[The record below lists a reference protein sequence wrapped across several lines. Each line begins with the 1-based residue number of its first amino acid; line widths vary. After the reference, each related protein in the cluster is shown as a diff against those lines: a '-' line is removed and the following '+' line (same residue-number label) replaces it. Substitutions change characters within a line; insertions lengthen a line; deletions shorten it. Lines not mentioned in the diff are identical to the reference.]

1 MAEVNDNSSIQLF
14 EDQKIRTA
22 WDAEKEEWYFSIIDV
37 ISVLTD
43 TANPRRYWS
52 DLKRK
57 LKIEGAVEVYEKIV
71 QLKLLSPDGK
81 KRLTDVASTEQL
93 LRIIQSIPSPKAEPF
108 KAWLAMVGKERIE
121 ETIDPEQAIDR
132 ALDTYLK
139 KGYSEEWIHQRL
151 LAIRIRNELTD
162 EWKKRGVQKGKE
174 YAILTDEIS
183 RAWSGMTT
191 GQYKRLKGLTKE
203 NLRDNMT
210 DLELVLTMLAEAST
224 TDISKTAK
232 PQTFEENKQVAKR
245 GGKVAGIARQA
256 LEAETGKPV
265 ITEKNAFDFQ
275 QLVTDIVEDAAELPE
290 NHLKMLTALPDMDT
304 EMRQLANSTIAKLEQ
319 MTDAD
324 FDGQRFDFTGE

>member
-1 MAEVNDNSSIQLF
+1 MAEVNDNGSIQLF

-37 ISVLTD
+37 ISVLTG

-57 LKIEGAVEVYEKIV
+57 LKAEGANELYEKIV
-71 QLKLLSPDGK
+71 QLKMLSSDGK
-81 KRLTDVASTEQL
+81 RYKTDVANTEQL

-162 EWKKRGVQKGKE
+162 EWKKHGVQKGKE

-275 QLVTDIVEDAAELPE
+275 QLVMDIVEDAAELPE
-290 NHLKMLTALPDMDT
+290 NPT
-304 EMRQLANSTIAKLEQ
+304 EKK
-319 MTDAD
+319 DKD
-324 FDGQRFDFTGE
+324 